1 MSVTIQLTY
10 DMSKVLGAARVEIDG
25 ARDVAEA
32 IAQVR
37 SRFGEAG
44 GEFEKLTR
52 VTAVAVNGVLASYQ
66 RGTKTPLEDGDVVA
80 FVKAAAGG

>member
-10 DMSKVLGAARVEIDG
+10 DMSKVLGTPRLEIEG
-25 ARDVAEA
+25 ARNVAEA
-32 IAQVR
+32 IEQVR
-37 SRFGEAG
+37 SRFGEVG

-52 VTAVAVNGVLASYQ
+52 VAAVAVNGVLASYR
-66 RGTKTPLEDGDVVA
+66 RGVKTPLEDGDVVA